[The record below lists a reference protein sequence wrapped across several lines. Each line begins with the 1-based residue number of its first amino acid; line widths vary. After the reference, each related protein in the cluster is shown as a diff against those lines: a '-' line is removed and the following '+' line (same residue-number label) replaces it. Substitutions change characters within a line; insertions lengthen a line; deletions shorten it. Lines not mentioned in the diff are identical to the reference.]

1 MDKLTEF
8 ALLFKAR
15 DNVDTFGVT
24 TATLISKSP
33 IVLRLADKLFLS
45 KEYSNLILTD
55 NIYKK
60 IQDSSVGLNSEIL
73 VVPISNGEMWY
84 AIDKVVRL

>member
-15 DNVDTFGVT
+15 DNVQVFETT
-24 TATLISKSP
+24 TATLISKNP

-45 KEYSNLILTD
+45 KEYSNLILTET
-55 NIYKK
+55 IYTK

-73 VVPISNGEMWY
+73 VVPIADGEMWY
-84 AIDKVVRL
+84 AIDKVRRL

>member
-1 MDKLTEF
+1 LDKLTEF

-15 DNVDTFGVT
+15 DNVQVFETT
-24 TATLISKSP
+24 TATLISKNP

-45 KEYSNLILTD
+45 KDYSNLILTE
-55 NIYKK
+55 NIYNK
-60 IQDSSVGLNSEIL
+60 IQDSSVGLSSEIL

>member
-15 DNVDTFGVT
+15 DNVQAFETT
-24 TATLISKSP
+24 TATLISKNP

-45 KEYSNLILTD
+45 KDYSNLILTE
-55 NIYKK
+55 NIYNK